1 MDADAGRLPVVDW
14 SAACRKIPGGAE
26 GARTL
31 AAMMVDECPRL
42 LDEVRQALT
51 DGDATRARLS
61 AHTLRGAATHFVA
74 DEAVAAAT
82 EMEALVDAGDLDTA
96 RDALPHLETVVK
108 RLAAALADADR
119 LNP

>member
-1 MDADAGRLPVVDW
+1 MDPDGGRLPVVDW

-42 LDEVRQALT
+42 LGEVRQALA

-61 AHTLRGAATHFVA
+61 AHTLRGAAQHFA
-74 DEAVAAAT
+74 AEEAVATAT
-82 EMEALVDAGDLDTA
+82 EMEALADAGDLDAA
-96 RDALPHLETVVK
+96 RDALPHLETVVQ
-108 RLAAALADADR
+108 RLATALGDADR

>member
-1 MDADAGRLPVVDW
+1 MDADGARLPVVDW
-14 SAACRKIPGGAE
+14 SAARRNIPGGAE
-26 GARTL
+26 GAREL

-42 LDEVRQALT
+42 LDEVRQALA

-61 AHTLRGAATHFVA
+61 AHTLRGAAQHFVA
-74 DEAVAAAT
+74 EETVAAAT
-82 EMEALVDAGDLDTA
+82 EMETLADAGNLDAA
-96 RDALPHLETVVK
+96 RDALRHLETVVK